1 VRGVPEIEGVSHIAL
16 TVTDLDASVA
26 WYERL
31 LGAQRLWEEEQD
43 GHRFVVLFAP
53 PLVIGLHRFD
63 ATPPGDRFDER
74 RVGLDHVSF
83 QVPGRAAL
91 EEWARRLDEL
101 GIPHSP
107 ITEAPYGT
115 VLVFRDPDNIQL
127 ELFALP
133 G

>member
-1 VRGVPEIEGVSHIAL
+1 MPELEGVNHVAL
-16 TVTDLDASVA
+16 TVRDLESSRA

-31 LGAQRLWEEEQD
+31 FGGAVLWEETQAN
-43 GHRFVVLFAP
+43 GHTMLAMLIPPFA
-53 PLVIGLHRFD
+53 IGLHTHPGT
-63 ATPPGDRFDER
+63 AGGDRFDES

-83 QVPGRAAL
+83 EVPNRAGL
-91 EEWARRLDEL
+91 DEWAAHLDEL
-101 GIPHSP
+101 GIEHSP